1 MNILVVNC
9 GSSSLKAA
17 IVEHETGA
25 KLSETLVERIG
36 GDEVADH
43 GAALEQALPLLMSEA
58 PEGTVIEAVGHRVV
72 HGGESLTE
80 PTLIDDEV
88 AQEIADLAEL
98 APLHNPPNAAGI
110 AAARRM
116 LPDLHHVAV
125 FDTAFHASLP
135 NRAKRYA
142 LPLELADKHGI
153 RRYGFHGTSHR
164 YVAERAAAHLEQPT
178 RLLRLITC
186 HLGNGASLCAIEYGR
201 SVETSMGMTPLE
213 GLCMGTRS
221 GDIDAGAVVHLVR
234 KERLSIDEVDHLLNR
249 ESGLKGL
256 SGISNDMRDI
266 EERAAGG
273 DERCRLAMTV
283 FCHRLRKYIGAYAAM
298 LGGVDAIIF
307 TGGIGENSSWIRH
320 RSLQR
325 LEFMGALLDED
336 ANRDAK
342 ANSDNTVIEINQ
354 PHSRVK
360 LLVVATD
367 EQHAIAQDTFA
378 ICEKENEVREAPPI
392 PIAVSA
398 RHVHLTLPD
407 VAALFG
413 PGYELT
419 PRSPLSQPGQYVCEE
434 RVTLVGPK
442 RSLERVGIIGPC
454 RGQTQVEV
462 SRTDEFH
469 LGLDAPIRCSGKVA
483 NTPGITIIGPAG
495 QITTER
501 GVIQAQRHIHMTPA
515 DAELY
520 GVKDRDVV
528 EVAVDSDGR
537 DLIFGDVIVR
547 VKDSYKLEMHIDT
560 DEANAADLSTG
571 DGGELIPTSGMARVL
586 RKRVRPKTHS
596 AAST

>member
-1 MNILVVNC
+1 MNVLVVNC

-17 IVEHETGA
+17 IVDHDSGA

-36 GDEVADH
+36 EADVADH
-43 GAALEQALPLLMSEA
+43 GVALERALPQLMAEA
-58 PEGTVIEAVGHRVV
+58 PDDTTIEAVGHRVV

-80 PTLIDDEV
+80 PTLIDDAVE
-88 AQEIADLAEL
+88 QQIEDLSEL
-98 APLHNPPNAAGI
+98 APLHNPPNVRGI
-110 AAARRM
+110 RAARRL
-116 LPDLHHVAV
+116 LPDLMHVAV
-125 FDTAFHASLP
+125 FDTAFHSSLP

-142 LPLELADKHGI
+142 LPLELAEKHGI

-164 YVAERAAAHLEQPT
+164 YVAERAAAYLGQPT

-186 HLGNGASLCAIEYGR
+186 HLGNGASLAAIEYGR

-221 GDIDAGAVVHLVR
+221 GDIDAGVVMHIVR
-234 KERLSIDEVDHLLNR
+234 KEKMTIDEIDHLLNR

-256 SGISNDMRDI
+256 SGVSNDMRDI

-273 DERCRLAMTV
+273 DERCRLAITV

-298 LGGVDAIIF
+298 LGGVDAILF
-307 TGGIGENSSWIRH
+307 TGGIGENSGWIRH

-336 ANRDAK
+336 INRDARTS
-342 ANSDNTVIEINQ
+342 AENTVIEINQ

-367 EQHAIAQDTFA
+367 EQHAIAQDTHA
-378 ICEKENEVREAPPI
+378 IFEKQGDVLEAPPI
-392 PIAVSA
+392 PVAVSA

-413 PGYELT
+413 RGYQLT
-419 PRSPLSQPGQYVCEE
+419 EHAPLGQPGQYVCEE

-442 RSLERVGIIGPC
+442 RSLERVAIIGPC

-483 NTPGITIIGPAG
+483 NTPGITMVGPAG
-495 QITTER
+495 QITTDQ
-501 GVIQAQRHIHMTPA
+501 GVIQAQRHIHMTTS
-515 DAELY
+515 DAVRY
-520 GVKDRDVV
+520 GVSDRDVV
-528 EVAVDSDGR
+528 EVSIDSGGR
-537 DLIFGDVIVR
+537 DLTFGDVIVR

-560 DEANAADLSTG
+560 DEANAADLSSG
-571 DGGELIPTSGMARVL
+571 DGAILMPTTSTATLL
-586 RKRVRPKTHS
+586 RKRVRPT
-596 AAST
+596 AN

>member
-1 MNILVVNC
+1 MNVLVVNC

-17 IVEHETGA
+17 IVDHDSGA

-36 GDEVADH
+36 EAEVADH
-43 GAALEQALPLLMSEA
+43 GVALERALPQLMAEA
-58 PEGTVIEAVGHRVV
+58 PDDTTIEAVGHRVV

-80 PTLIDDEV
+80 PTMIDDVVE
-88 AQEIADLAEL
+88 QEIERLSEL
-98 APLHNPPNAAGI
+98 APLHNPPNVRGI
-110 AAARRM
+110 RAARRL
-116 LPDLHHVAV
+116 LPDLMHVAV
-125 FDTAFHASLP
+125 FDTAFHSSLP
-135 NRAKRYA
+135 NRAKHYA
-142 LPLELADKHGI
+142 LPKELAEKHGI

-164 YVAERAAAHLEQPT
+164 YVAERAASYLGQPI

-186 HLGNGASLCAIEYGR
+186 HLGNGASLAAIEYGR

-221 GDIDAGAVVHLVR
+221 GDIDAGAVMHIVR
-234 KERLSIDEVDHLLNR
+234 KEQMTIDEVDHLLNR

-256 SGISNDMRDI
+256 SGVSNDMRDI

-273 DERCRLAMTV
+273 DERCRLAITV

-298 LGGVDAIIF
+298 LGGVDAILF
-307 TGGIGENSSWIRH
+307 TGGIGENSGWIRH

-336 ANRDAK
+336 INRDARTS
-342 ANSDNTVIEINQ
+342 AENTVIEINQ

-367 EQHAIAQDTFA
+367 EQHAIAQDTHAVF
-378 ICEKENEVREAPPI
+378 EKQGEVLEAPPI
-392 PIAVSA
+392 PVAVSA

-413 PGYELT
+413 RGYQLT
-419 PRSPLSQPGQYVCEE
+419 ERAPLGQPGQYVCEE

-442 RSLERVGIIGPC
+442 RSLERVAIIGPC

-483 NTPGITIIGPAG
+483 NTPGITMVGPAG
-495 QITTER
+495 QITTDQ
-501 GVIQAQRHIHMTPA
+501 GVIQAQRHIHMTTS
-515 DAELY
+515 DAVLY
-520 GVKDRDVV
+520 GVSDRDVV
-528 EVAVDSDGR
+528 EVRIDSDGR
-537 DLIFGDVIVR
+537 DLTFGDVIVR

-560 DEANAADLSTG
+560 DEANAADLSSG
-571 DGGELIPTSGMARVL
+571 DGAILMPTDGMATLL
-586 RKRVRPKTHS
+586 RKRVRPT
-596 AAST
+596 AN